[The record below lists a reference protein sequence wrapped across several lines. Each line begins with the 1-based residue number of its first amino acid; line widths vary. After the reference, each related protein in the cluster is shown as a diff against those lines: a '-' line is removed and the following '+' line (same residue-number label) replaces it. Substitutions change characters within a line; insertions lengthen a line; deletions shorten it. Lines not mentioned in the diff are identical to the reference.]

1 MKVKFC
7 FKHLVT
13 IALLLMLA
21 SCVAWICIEAMFLR
35 SNMIIAKKQV
45 ADLKSYFESNSKF
58 AAVDVRILTNASIL
72 VYADSAMPGEV
83 KKELEEAV
91 EKKAPRAKIN
101 YVSYILEETTKMTR

>member
-45 ADLKSYFESNSKF
+45 ADLKSYF